1 MIEVFPPINPII
13 SESQFHDAV
22 REEKEDELNQDKF
35 FSLNSSASFAISFA
49 VVSFDKSPSFFII

>member
-35 FSLNSSASFAISFA
+35 FGTND
-49 VVSFDKSPSFFII
+49 VEVHV